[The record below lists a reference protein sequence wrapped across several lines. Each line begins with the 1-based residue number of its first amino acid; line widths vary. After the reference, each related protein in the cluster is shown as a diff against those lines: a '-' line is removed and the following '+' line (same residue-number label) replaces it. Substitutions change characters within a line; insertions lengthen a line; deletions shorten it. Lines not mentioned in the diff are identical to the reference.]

1 MAEKKAEESRHRGD
15 GSSSADAIF
24 PDGPT
29 AEEEAN
35 LSVQLAQHRINGE
48 VSYGSSQEL
57 FLDAVASDGIEMDWQ
72 VWDEIAGDL
81 EFWDMNIL

>member
-1 MAEKKAEESRHRGD
+1 MT
-15 GSSSADAIF
+15 DAPFATSLFIRLAH
-24 PDGPT
+24 DS
-29 AEEEAN
+29 EEEAN